1 MCLKA
6 HYICM
11 VKQEGQHT
19 ALVSFIVW

>member
-1 MCLKA
+1 
-6 HYICM
+6 M

>member
-1 MCLKA
+1 LKA